1 MIVIEVEGN
10 DISPSFSLSGEID
23 VILNNRR
30 FMASLSRLKS
40 EFTAHKILI
49 PFNDKNQI
57 QVLQSLRELLGKF
70 SLPYEQS
77 EGIRNELRSYA
88 NELEH
93 FDAFSKLANQIRNN
107 EFKDNIELLNH
118 FDQFQSILSES
129 LVRKLYPLQL
139 LSAFHLAF
147 SQNACNFAVPG
158 AGKTS
163 IVYGAYTYLKSLV
176 DNDARHVDKLM
187 VIGPLSSFAPWEK
200 EYKECFGRAT
210 SVQRMSGDLS
220 ISKEKKLEHLYA
232 ATPNEVSLISHAGVD
247 ILLNDIIEFLKRN
260 KTMLVVDEAHRI
272 KNPDGVWGKSI
283 TEISKYA
290 AARVILTGTPV
301 PNGFQDIF
309 NLMKFI
315 YPFKYKEIIGF
326 HYQNLVEMTSEA
338 DLSNPRIQQLKKNL
352 SPYFIRI
359 KKVDLRLPP
368 VTENSE
374 FVEMNPIQRQLYDL
388 IESNYVKSFKK
399 DPSATFM
406 DMVNKAKLIR
416 LRQAASNP
424 LLLAKPLIGALE
436 ENDLS
441 GDVDPNTRFTK
452 NNDIYIND
460 AEFLQNII
468 NYYSL
473 ETPVKFERTLEIL
486 SEKILGEKEK
496 CIIWTIFIQ
505 NAKDLQTFLL
515 ANKINAKL
523 LIGEVEQKDREVII
537 DSFNNPTNLEFQ
549 VVIANPFAV
558 AESISLHKG
567 CHNAIYLERDYN
579 CSNFLQSKD
588 RIHRV
593 GLQDGQITNY
603 YYIISR
609 DSIDE
614 VITQKLQ
621 IKINQMN
628 EIINDDIPLFSRID
642 ESDETD
648 IIKALLDNYAKRA

>member
-1 MIVIEVEGN
+1 MT
-10 DISPSFSLSGEID
+10 SLK
-23 VILNNRR
+23 
-30 FMASLSRLKS
+30 RLES
-40 EFTAHKILI
+40 EFTSHKIYV
-49 PFNDKNQI
+49 PFTDKSQI
-57 QVLQSLRELLGKF
+57 TILQSLRDLLEKF
-70 SLPYEQS
+70 DLPYRQS
-77 EGIRNELRSYA
+77 NSINNELRSYS
-88 NELEH
+88 NELQQFE
-93 FDAFSKLANQIRNN
+93 AFSTLAKQIRNN
-107 EFKDNIELLNH
+107 EFNDNVDLVNH
-118 FDQFQSILSES
+118 FDNFQAVLSKS

-163 IVYGAYTYLKSLV
+163 IVYGAYAYLKSL
-176 DNDARHVDKLM
+176 DQNNSCHVDKLM

-200 EYKECFGRAT
+200 EYKECFGQFA
-210 SVQRMSGDLS
+210 SVQRMSGDLT
-220 ISKEKKLEHLYA
+220 ISKEKKLQHLYA
-232 ATPNEVSLISHAGVD
+232 ATPHEVSLISHAGVD

-272 KNPDGVWGKSI
+272 KNPDGIWGKSI

-290 AARVILTGTPV
+290 TARVILTGTPV
-301 PNGFQDIF
+301 PNGFQDIY

-315 YPFKYKEIIGF
+315 YPFKHKEVIGF
-326 HYQNLVEMTSEA
+326 HYQNLVDMTNET
-338 DLSNPRIQQLKKNL
+338 DLESPRIQQLKRNL

-359 KKVDLRLPP
+359 KKDDLQLPP
-368 VTENSE
+368 VTENNV
-374 FVEMNPIQRQLYDL
+374 FVNMNPIQRQLYDQ
-388 IESNYVKSFKK
+388 IESKYIKSFKK
-399 DPSATFM
+399 DSSATFM

-416 LRQAASNP
+416 LRQASSNP

-436 ENDLS
+436 ENDLN
-441 GDVDPNTRFTK
+441 GDIDPNTRYTK
-452 NNDIYIND
+452 NNEIFIDD
-460 AEFLQNII
+460 AEFLRNIL
-468 NYYSL
+468 NYYTL
-473 ETPVKFERTLEIL
+473 ETPVKFQKTLEIL
-486 SEKILGEKEK
+486 LGKIIPNKEK
-496 CIIWTIFIQ
+496 CIVWTIFIQ
-505 NAKDLQTFLL
+505 NAKDLQTYLL
-515 ANKINAKL
+515 TNEINAKL
-523 LIGEVEQKDREVII
+523 LIGEVEQKEREIII
-537 DSFNNPTNLEFQ
+537 DSFNDPKNLDFQ

-593 GLQDGQITNY
+593 GLEKDQVTNY
-603 YYIISR
+603 YYLISR

-648 IIKALLDNYAKRA
+648 IITALLDNYAARV